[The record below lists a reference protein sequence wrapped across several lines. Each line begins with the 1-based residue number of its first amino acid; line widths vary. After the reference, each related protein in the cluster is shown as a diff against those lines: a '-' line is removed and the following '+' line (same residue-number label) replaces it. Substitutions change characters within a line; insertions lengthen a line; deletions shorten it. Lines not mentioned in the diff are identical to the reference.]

1 MPVAFDRHAAQAPRR
16 QGGERLRF
24 LRSFLAG
31 PGRVGAVLP
40 TSRTTVRATLDMA
53 PVDQA
58 RCVVEL
64 GAGTGPY
71 TREIVPRLAPGARLL
86 AFELDPALAGALA
99 ADLSDPRVQVIAD
112 SATNLEAHLDGARP
126 EVIVSAIPFTSLPGE
141 QRREILQV
149 ARRVL
154 ADDGVMLV
162 LQYSPF
168 MRKALQEA
176 FGSVRIKVS
185 PLNVPPA
192 VLFACRPAGAP

>member
-1 MPVAFDRHAAQAPRR
+1 MAFDRHAAEALRR
-16 QGGERLRF
+16 RGGERLRF

-31 PGRVGAVLP
+31 PGRVGSVLP

-53 PVDQA
+53 PVERA
-58 RCVVEL
+58 RCIVEL

-71 TREIVPRLAPGARLL
+71 TREILPRMAPDAELL
-86 AFELDPALAGALA
+86 AFELDPALTRVLE
-99 ADLSDPRVQVIAD
+99 ADLPDPRLRVITD
-112 SATNLEAHLDGARP
+112 SATNLEAHLGGVRP
-126 EVIVSAIPFTSLPGE
+126 DVIVSAIPFTSLPAE
-141 QRREILQV
+141 QRREILRV
-149 ARRVL
+149 ARKVL
-154 ADDGVMLV
+154 ADDGIMLV

-185 PLNVPPA
+185 PVNLPPA

>member
-1 MPVAFDRHAAQAPRR
+1 MALDGHAAQALRR
-16 QGGERLRF
+16 RVAERSRF
-24 LRSFLAG
+24 LKSFLSG

-53 PVDQA
+53 PVGAA
-58 RCVVEL
+58 RTVVEL

-71 TREIVPRLAPGARLL
+71 TREILARLAPDASLL
-86 AFELDPALAGALA
+86 AFELDPVLAGALA
-99 ADLSDPRVQVIAD
+99 AELPDPRLKVIAD
-112 SATNLEAHLDGARP
+112 SAVNLEAHLDGRRP
-126 EVIVSAIPFTSLPGE
+126 EVIVSAVPFTSLPGE
-141 QRREILQV
+141 VRREILAV

-168 MRKALQEA
+168 MRSALQAA
-176 FGSVRIKVS
+176 FGSVRIRFS

-192 VLFACRPAGAP
+192 VLFACRPAKPAP